1 MLKMMNKC
9 MKYYEPSA
17 MESFHR
23 PVILK
28 CGYVM
33 EQREL
38 ESILSNFKGDYVLQ
52 TANLGYFRKI
62 RQNGKSTYLLTDFSG
77 KLLQECSS
85 LRQSGWLL
93 PGSQPVKEAA

>member
-1 MLKMMNKC
+1 MLNQNKNL
-9 MKYYEPSA
+9 KYYEPTA
-17 MESFHR
+17 MEGMHR

-33 EQREL
+33 EQWEL

-52 TANLGYFRKI
+52 TASLGYFRKI

-85 LRQSGWLL
+85 LQKSEWLL
-93 PGSQPVKEAA
+93 PGSFPVKEAA